1 MKNTLKTGFFAIIV
15 HVLIMVI
22 SACTEE
28 QSVRTDDID
37 PEANTFLSGKF
48 DNEVA
53 VGLHYKEPGYCFRQ
67 IRNTIPQK
75 WWRYAVEGFYY
86 KIPEIR
92 DTSGFFS
99 NWLDTAQVV
108 LPDQNV
114 KSFLQMIR
122 GNEYVATGNYPAA
135 INCLNE
141 SLSLALQY
149 DQPCR
154 ANDARRYLARA
165 LMFHGDY
172 PRAISL
178 LLQVNEFFSD
188 KLVVEHQVRIFE
200 TKMELA
206 RVFQVSGDFAKAYY
220 WSQQA
225 CNSACPNSGQQ
236 VTAAEY
242 LTRALLNLN
251 KTDSAWLVIQDSE
264 IRRKTLHII
273 ADSASGHFLIG
284 KTLTELRQYHAAI
297 PRLQLALS
305 SNVEVNNRQKIAEI
319 ETALADCYMGLG
331 QTETALNYY
340 LRILQIT
347 PDTSKMASIHYKV
360 SDIFEKKGQIHNA
373 LYHYKMGAS
382 CFRTFFNAEKDR
394 ATGGIETQAAL
405 EREANKVILLSE
417 QQKTR
422 ESRFISLIL
431 ALLLSSVSLFFLFD
445 RQRRKRSLLEKENE
459 LLEAQQIIQ
468 QQNLHIANTTLVEKT
483 AELEVLQN
491 LINLKNQLILKLE
504 QKLIKSAAENPENIQ
519 DSTDDT
525 PYSTIP
531 QADINDS
538 SSQNNGTSPP
548 LRMLTDRDWQEFR
561 NNFEQEFPYYISR
574 LKSAFPKITNN
585 EVRLFIFIKVGLESS
600 QIASISGISPETVY
614 QNRYRLRQKLNL
626 DPDASLEW
634 FVKDF

>member
-1 MKNTLKTGFFAIIV
+1 MKNTLKTGFFAISV
-15 HVLIMVI
+15 HVLVMVI
-22 SACTEE
+22 SACTED
-28 QSVRTDDID
+28 QSVRIDDID
-37 PEANTFLSGKF
+37 PEANTFLGGKF

-67 IRNTIPQK
+67 IRNTVPQK

-114 KSFLQMIR
+114 KSFIQMIR
-122 GNEYVATGNYPAA
+122 GNEYVATGNYSAA

-149 DQPCR
+149 DQSYR

-188 KLVVEHQVRIFE
+188 KPVFNHQVRIFE

-206 RVFQVSGDFAKAYY
+206 RVFQVSGDFSKAYY

-225 CNSACPNSGQQ
+225 CISATPNSGQQ
-236 VTAAEY
+236 VKAAEY
-242 LTRALLNLN
+242 MTQALLNLN
-251 KTDSAWLVIQDSE
+251 KPDSALLVIQDSE
-264 IRRKTLHII
+264 ANRKTLHII
-273 ADSASGHFLIG
+273 ADSASGHFLMG
-284 KTLTELRQYHAAI
+284 KTLAELRQYHAAI

-319 ETALADCYMGLG
+319 ETVLADCYMGLG

-340 LRILQIT
+340 LRVLQST
-347 PDTSKMASIHYKV
+347 PDTSRMASIHYKV
-360 SDIFEKKGQIHNA
+360 SDIFEKKGQIAKA
-373 LYHYKMGAS
+373 LYHYKTGAS
-382 CFRTFFNAEKDR
+382 CFRTFFNADKDR
-394 ATGGIETQAAL
+394 ATGRIESQAAL

-422 ESRFISLIL
+422 EFRFISLIL

-468 QQNLHIANTTLVEKT
+468 QQNLQIANATLVEKT

-491 LINLKNQLILKLE
+491 LINLKNQLISKLE
-504 QKLIKSAAENPENIQ
+504 RKLIKSDTAEVPPDDAGDTSYSSFPEANK
-519 DSTDDT
+519 
-525 PYSTIP
+525 
-531 QADINDS
+531 NDVS
-538 SSQNNGTSPP
+538 GQNNGASPP

-561 NNFEQEFPYYISR
+561 DNFEQEFPYYISR
-574 LKSAFPKITNN
+574 LKAAFPKITNN

-614 QNRYRLRQKLNL
+614 RNRSRLRQKLNL
-626 DPDASLEW
+626 EPDASLEW

>member
-1 MKNTLKTGFFAIIV
+1 M
-15 HVLIMVI
+15 I
-22 SACTEE
+22 SACTE
-28 QSVRTDDID
+28 QKPVRIDDAD
-37 PEANTFLSGKF
+37 PEASTFLLEKL
-48 DNEVA
+48 DDEVA
-53 VGLHYKEPGYCFRQ
+53 AGLHYKEPGYCFRQ

-86 KIPEIR
+86 KIPER
-92 DTSGFFS
+92 KDTSGFIS

-114 KSFLQMIR
+114 KSFIQMIR
-122 GNEYVATGNYPAA
+122 GNEYVGTGNYSAA
-135 INCLNE
+135 INCMNE
-141 SLSLALQY
+141 SLSLALECNQLY
-149 DQPCR
+149 R

-172 PRAISL
+172 PRAVSL

-188 KLVVEHQVRIFE
+188 KPLFEHQVRIFE

-206 RVFQVSGDFAKAYY
+206 RVFQISGDFSKAYY

-225 CNSACPNSGQQ
+225 CNSAVANSGQQ

-251 KTDSAWLVIQDSE
+251 KPDSALLVIQDSE
-264 IRRKTLHII
+264 IKRKTLHII
-273 ADSASGHFLIG
+273 ADSASGHFLMG
-284 KTLTELRQYHAAI
+284 KTLAELRQYHAAI
-297 PRLQLALS
+297 PRLQLGLS

-382 CFRTFFNAEKDR
+382 CFRTFFNADKDR
-394 ATGGIETQAAL
+394 ATGRIESQVAL

-431 ALLLSSVSLFFLFD
+431 ALLLSSVLLFFLFD

-468 QQNLHIANTTLVEKT
+468 QQNLQIANATLVEKT

-519 DSTDDT
+519 DSTDNT

-538 SSQNNGTSPP
+538 SSQNNGASPP

-561 NNFEQEFPYYISR
+561 DSFEQEFPYYISR

-626 DPDASLEW
+626 EPDASLEW